1 MSRIFSALHH
11 AWLFIN
17 WLFSEEVHIS
27 LHVLKRPWEPSEV
40 GARKGNTCYS
50 CVGSCAPTESEA
62 RRARRVSWLGL
73 DLARQGWLACWGWRP
88 SRTGTSCPASQVP
101 ASATAPFLD
110 NYFNKIEFGSAFCQ
124 INMFCIQ
131 TWRSFLHARNVRIRP
146 TAGGIK
152 SFVRVLLMLL
162 TWNLVYLVF
171 DCFCG
176 HWVQSSVWIVLPFLI
191 LRLKNSQQA
200 GQLASPSGRYE
211 WQAPPLHPPPNI
223 HTRITVFKLSIKS
236 LRFF

>member
-73 DLARQGWLACWGWRP
+73 DLARQGWLGCWGWRP

-124 INMFCIQ
+124 INMPCIQ
-131 TWRSFLHARNVRIRP
+131 TWRSFFTCEKCEDQTNGWRNKELCESSADATDMEPCLPCLWLLLRSLS
-146 TAGGIK
+146 AIK
-152 SFVRVLLMLL
+152 
-162 TWNLVYLVF
+162 
-171 DCFCG
+171 
-176 HWVQSSVWIVLPFLI
+176 
-191 LRLKNSQQA
+191 RLNRFAFFNSEA
-200 GQLASPSGRYE
+200 
-211 WQAPPLHPPPNI
+211 
-223 HTRITVFKLSIKS
+223 
-236 LRFF
+236 